1 MNMRNWLSVISVVV
15 ALCLLFPG
23 ITKPVLTIEGNIDK
37 SKLAQAGIEM
47 LAEEG
52 DGRTRSMLMM
62 FSNMLGLDKLEG
74 EISAYNKTQSI
85 LGTVKEL
92 ANNNNLLVAALVGLF
107 SIVIPSL
114 KLLLQLL
121 YCCLPLN
128 GFKQKLGLVICALSK
143 WSMVDVFVIAL
154 IVTYL
159 AGNAHGKS
167 GELLVMNAQF
177 GEGFWYF
184 SAYCIFAIIAS
195 NLIKTPDKPQS
206 T

>member
-1 MNMRNWLSVISVVV
+1 MRNWLSVISVVV

-85 LGTVKEL
+85 LGTVQDL
-92 ANNNNLLVAALVGLF
+92 ASNNNLFVAALVGLF

-128 GFKQKLGLVICALSK
+128 GLKQKLGLVICALSK

>member
-1 MNMRNWLSVISVVV
+1 MRNWLSVISVVV

-74 EISAYNKTQSI
+74 EISAYSKTQSI

-92 ANNNNLLVAALVGLF
+92 ASNNNLFVAVLVGLF

-167 GELLVMNAQF
+167 GELLVLHAQF

-195 NLIKTPDKPQS
+195 NLIKTPDKPHFA
-206 T
+206 

>member
-1 MNMRNWLSVISVVV
+1 MRNWLSVISVVV

-52 DGRTRSMLMM
+52 DGRTRSVLMM

-92 ANNNNLLVAALVGLF
+92 ASNNNLFVAALVGLF

-128 GFKQKLGLVICALSK
+128 GLKQKLGLVICALSK

>member
-1 MNMRNWLSVISVVV
+1 MRNWLSVISVVV

-92 ANNNNLLVAALVGLF
+92 ASNNNLFVAALVGLF

-159 AGNAHGKS
+159 AGNAHSKS

>member
-1 MNMRNWLSVISVVV
+1 MRNWLSVISVVV

-92 ANNNNLLVAALVGLF
+92 ASNNNLFVAALVGLF

>member
-1 MNMRNWLSVISVVV
+1 MRNFLSVVSVVI

-62 FSNMLGLDKLEG
+62 FSNMWGLDKLEG
-74 EISAYNKTQSI
+74 EISAYSKTQSI
-85 LGTVKEL
+85 YGTITDL

-107 SIVIPSL
+107 SVVVPSL

-121 YCCLPLN
+121 YCCLPVNRL
-128 GFKQKLGLVICALSK
+128 KQVCGSIVCALSK

-159 AGNAHGKS
+159 AGNAHAKS

-184 SAYCIFAIIAS
+184 SAYCIFTVIAS
-195 NLIKTPDKPQS
+195 YLIKTQTKLLNTP
-206 T
+206 

>member
-1 MNMRNWLSVISVVV
+1 MRNWLSVISVVV

-92 ANNNNLLVAALVGLF
+92 ASNNNLFVAALVGLF

-195 NLIKTPDKPQS
+195 NLIKTPEKPQS

>member
-1 MNMRNWLSVISVVV
+1 MRNWLSVISVVV

-23 ITKPVLTIEGNIDK
+23 ITKPVLTIEGSIDK

-92 ANNNNLLVAALVGLF
+92 ASNNNLFVAALVGLF

-159 AGNAHGKS
+159 AGNVHGKS

-195 NLIKTPDKPQS
+195 NLIKTPAKPQS

>member
-1 MNMRNWLSVISVVV
+1 MRNWLSVISVVV

-85 LGTVKEL
+85 LGTVQEL
-92 ANNNNLLVAALVGLF
+92 ASNNNLFVAALVGLF

-128 GFKQKLGLVICALSK
+128 GLKQKLGLVICALSK

-154 IVTYL
+154 ILTYL

-167 GELLVMNAQF
+167 GELLVMNTQF

>member
-1 MNMRNWLSVISVVV
+1 MRNWLSVLSIIIAIS
-15 ALCLLFPG
+15 LLLPG

-52 DGRTRSMLMM
+52 DSRTRSMLMM

-92 ANNNNLLVAALVGLF
+92 ASNNNLFVAALVGLF

-195 NLIKTPDKPQS
+195 NLIKTPAKPQS

>member
-1 MNMRNWLSVISVVV
+1 MRNWLSVISVVV

-85 LGTVKEL
+85 LGTVQEL
-92 ANNNNLLVAALVGLF
+92 SSNNNLFVAALVGLF

-128 GFKQKLGLVICALSK
+128 GLKQKLGLVICALSK

-167 GELLVMNAQF
+167 GELLVMNTQF

>member
-1 MNMRNWLSVISVVV
+1 MNMRNWLSVISVVI
-15 ALCLLFPG
+15 ALFLLFPG
-23 ITKPVLTIEGNIDK
+23 VTKPVLTIEGSIDK

-92 ANNNNLLVAALVGLF
+92 ANNNNLFVAALVGLF

-128 GFKQKLGLVICALSK
+128 RFKQKLGLVICALSK

-184 SAYCIFAIIAS
+184 SAYCIFAVIAS
-195 NLIKTPDKPQS
+195 NLIKAPDKPHS

>member
-1 MNMRNWLSVISVVV
+1 MRNWLSVISVVV

-85 LGTVKEL
+85 LGTVQEL
-92 ANNNNLLVAALVGLF
+92 ASNNNLFVAALVGLF

-128 GFKQKLGLVICALSK
+128 GLKQKLGLVICALSK

-184 SAYCIFAIIAS
+184 STYCIFAIIAS

>member
-1 MNMRNWLSVISVVV
+1 MRNWLSVLSIII
-15 ALCLLFPG
+15 ALGLLFPG

-92 ANNNNLLVAALVGLF
+92 ASNNNLFVAALVGLF

-195 NLIKTPDKPQS
+195 NLIKTPAKPQS

>member
-1 MNMRNWLSVISVVV
+1 MRNFLSVVSVVI

-74 EISAYNKTQSI
+74 EISAYSKTQSI
-85 LGTVKEL
+85 YGTITDL

-107 SIVIPSL
+107 SVVVPSL

-121 YCCLPLN
+121 YCCLPVNRL
-128 GFKQKLGLVICALSK
+128 KQVCGSIVCALSK

-184 SAYCIFAIIAS
+184 SGYCIFTVIAS
-195 NLIKTPDKPQS
+195 YLIKTQTKLLNTP
-206 T
+206 

>member
-1 MNMRNWLSVISVVV
+1 MRNWLSVISVVV

-92 ANNNNLLVAALVGLF
+92 ASNNNLFVAALVGLF

-114 KLLLQLL
+114 KLLLQLF

-128 GFKQKLGLVICALSK
+128 EFKQKLGQVICALSK

>member
-1 MNMRNWLSVISVVV
+1 MRNWLSVISVVV

-85 LGTVKEL
+85 LGTVQEL
-92 ANNNNLLVAALVGLF
+92 ASNNNLFVAA
-107 SIVIPSL
+107 
-114 KLLLQLL
+114 
-121 YCCLPLN
+121 
-128 GFKQKLGLVICALSK
+128 
-143 WSMVDVFVIAL
+143 
-154 IVTYL
+154 
-159 AGNAHGKS
+159 
-167 GELLVMNAQF
+167 
-177 GEGFWYF
+177 
-184 SAYCIFAIIAS
+184 
-195 NLIKTPDKPQS
+195 
-206 T
+206 

>member
-1 MNMRNWLSVISVVV
+1 MRNWLSVISVVV

>member
-1 MNMRNWLSVISVVV
+1 MRNWLSVISVVV

-92 ANNNNLLVAALVGLF
+92 ANNNNLFVAALVGLF

-195 NLIKTPDKPQS
+195 NLIKTPAKPQS

>member
-1 MNMRNWLSVISVVV
+1 MRNFLSVVSVVI

-52 DGRTRSMLMM
+52 DSRTRSMLMM

-74 EISAYNKTQSI
+74 EISAYSKTQSI
-85 LGTVKEL
+85 YGTITDL

-107 SIVIPSL
+107 SVVVPSL

-121 YCCLPLN
+121 YCCLPVNRL
-128 GFKQKLGLVICALSK
+128 KQVCGSIVCALSK

-159 AGNAHGKS
+159 AGNAHAKS

-184 SAYCIFAIIAS
+184 SGYCIFTVIAS
-195 NLIKTPDKPQS
+195 YLIKPQTKLQNTP
-206 T
+206 

>member
-1 MNMRNWLSVISVVV
+1 MRNWLSVISVVV

-92 ANNNNLLVAALVGLF
+92 ASNNNLFVAALVGLF

-128 GFKQKLGLVICALSK
+128 GLKQKLGLVICALSK

-167 GELLVMNAQF
+167 GDLLVMNAQF

-195 NLIKTPDKPQS
+195 NLIKTPEKPQS

>member
-1 MNMRNWLSVISVVV
+1 MRNWLSVISVVI
-15 ALCLLFPG
+15 ALGLLFPG
-23 ITKPVLTIEGNIDK
+23 ITKPVLSIEGNIDK

-74 EISAYNKTQSI
+74 EISAYSKTQSI

-92 ANNNNLLVAALVGLF
+92 ANNNNLFVAALVALF

-114 KLLLQLL
+114 KLLMQLL
-121 YCCLPLN
+121 YCCLPV
-128 GFKQKLGLVICALSK
+128 GGVKQKLGLVTCALSK

-159 AGNAHGKS
+159 AGNAHGQS
-167 GELLVMNAQF
+167 GELLIMNAQF

-184 SAYCIFAIIAS
+184 CAYCIFAILAS
-195 NLIKTPDKPQS
+195 NLINTPITVSK
-206 T
+206 

>member
-1 MNMRNWLSVISVVV
+1 MRNWLSVISVVV

-23 ITKPVLTIEGNIDK
+23 ITKPVLTIQGNIDK

-92 ANNNNLLVAALVGLF
+92 ASNNNLFVAALVGLF

-195 NLIKTPDKPQS
+195 NLIKTPDKPHFA
-206 T
+206 

>member
-1 MNMRNWLSVISVVV
+1 MRNWLSVLSIII
-15 ALCLLFPG
+15 AIGLLLPG
-23 ITKPVLTIEGNIDK
+23 ITKPILTIEGSIDK

-92 ANNNNLLVAALVGLF
+92 ANNNNLFVAALVGLF

>member
-1 MNMRNWLSVISVVV
+1 MRNWLSVISVVV

-52 DGRTRSMLMM
+52 DGRARSMLMM

-85 LGTVKEL
+85 LGTVQEL
-92 ANNNNLLVAALVGLF
+92 SSNNNLFVAALVGLF

-128 GFKQKLGLVICALSK
+128 GLKQKLGLVICALSK

-167 GELLVMNAQF
+167 GELLVMKAQF

>member
-1 MNMRNWLSVISVVV
+1 MRNWLSVISVVV

-92 ANNNNLLVAALVGLF
+92 ASNNNLFVAALVGLF

-177 GEGFWYF
+177 CEGFWYF

-195 NLIKTPDKPQS
+195 NLIKTPAKPQS

>member
-1 MNMRNWLSVISVVV
+1 MRNWLSVLSIII
-15 ALCLLFPG
+15 AIGLLLPG
-23 ITKPVLTIEGNIDK
+23 ITKPVLTIEGSIDK

-52 DGRTRSMLMM
+52 DDRTRSMLMM

-92 ANNNNLLVAALVGLF
+92 ANNNNLFVAALVGLF

>member
-1 MNMRNWLSVISVVV
+1 MRNWLSVISVVV

-23 ITKPVLTIEGNIDK
+23 ITKPVLTIEGSIDK

-92 ANNNNLLVAALVGLF
+92 ASNNNLFVAALVGLF

-128 GFKQKLGLVICALSK
+128 GLKQKLGLVICALSK

-195 NLIKTPDKPQS
+195 NLIKTPAKPQS

>member
-1 MNMRNWLSVISVVV
+1 MRNWLSVLSIII
-15 ALCLLFPG
+15 AIGLLLPG

>member
-1 MNMRNWLSVISVVV
+1 MRNWLSVLSIII
-15 ALCLLFPG
+15 AIGLLLPG
-23 ITKPVLTIEGNIDK
+23 ITKPILTIEGSIDK

-52 DGRTRSMLMM
+52 DDRTRSMLMM

-92 ANNNNLLVAALVGLF
+92 ANNNNLFVAALVGLF

-128 GFKQKLGLVICALSK
+128 GFKQKLDLVICALSK

>member
-1 MNMRNWLSVISVVV
+1 MRNWLSILSIVV
-15 ALCLLFPG
+15 ALGLLFPG
-23 ITKPVLTIEGNIDK
+23 VTKPVLSIEGNIDK
-37 SKLAQAGIEM
+37 SQLAKAGIEM

-62 FSNMLGLDKLEG
+62 LSSMLGLDKLEG
-74 EISAYNKTQSI
+74 EINAYSKTQSI
-85 LGTVKEL
+85 WGTVNEL
-92 ANNNNLLVAALVGLF
+92 ANNNNLFVAALVGLF

-121 YCCLPLN
+121 YCCLSPSR
-128 GFKQKLGLVICALSK
+128 FKNKLGVVICALSK

-159 AGNAHGKS
+159 AGNAHGQS
-167 GELLVMNAQF
+167 SDLLIMHSTF

-184 SAYCIFAIIAS
+184 SAYCIFAILAS
-195 NLIKTPDKPQS
+195 SLIKPPKKEN
-206 T
+206 

>member
-1 MNMRNWLSVISVVV
+1 MRNWLSVISVVV

-74 EISAYNKTQSI
+74 EISAYKKTQSI

-92 ANNNNLLVAALVGLF
+92 ASNNNLFVAALVGLF

-195 NLIKTPDKPQS
+195 NLIKTPDKSQS

>member
-1 MNMRNWLSVISVVV
+1 MRNWLSVISVVV

-74 EISAYNKTQSI
+74 EISAYKKTQSI

-92 ANNNNLLVAALVGLF
+92 ASNNNLFVAALVGLF

-128 GFKQKLGLVICALSK
+128 GLKQKLGLVICALSK

>member
-1 MNMRNWLSVISVVV
+1 MRNFLSVVSVVI
-15 ALCLLFPG
+15 ALCFLFPG
-23 ITKPVLTIEGNIDK
+23 ITKPVLIIEGNIDK

-62 FSNMLGLDKLEG
+62 FSNMLGLDKLDG
-74 EISAYNKTQSI
+74 EISAYSKTQSI
-85 LGTVKEL
+85 YGTITDL

-107 SIVIPSL
+107 SVVVPSL

-121 YCCLPLN
+121 YCCLPVNRL
-128 GFKQKLGLVICALSK
+128 KQVCGNIVCALSK

-184 SAYCIFAIIAS
+184 SGYCIFTVIAS
-195 NLIKTPDKPQS
+195 YLIKPQTKLQNTP
-206 T
+206 

>member
-1 MNMRNWLSVISVVV
+1 MRNWLSVISVVV

-85 LGTVKEL
+85 LGTVQGL
-92 ANNNNLLVAALVGLF
+92 SSNNNLFVAALVGLF

-128 GFKQKLGLVICALSK
+128 GLKQKLGLVICALSK

>member
-1 MNMRNWLSVISVVV
+1 MRNWLSVLSIIV
-15 ALCLLFPG
+15 ALGLLFPG

-92 ANNNNLLVAALVGLF
+92 ASNNNLFVAALVGLF

-195 NLIKTPDKPQS
+195 NLIKTPAKPQS

>member
-1 MNMRNWLSVISVVV
+1 MRNWLSVISVVV

-85 LGTVKEL
+85 LGTVQDL
-92 ANNNNLLVAALVGLF
+92 SSNNNLFVAALVGLF

-128 GFKQKLGLVICALSK
+128 GLKQKLGLVICALSK

>member
-1 MNMRNWLSVISVVV
+1 MRNWLSVISVVV

-92 ANNNNLLVAALVGLF
+92 ASNNNLFVAALVGLF
-107 SIVIPSL
+107 SIIIPSL